1 MSDPSQ
7 IEPPAN
13 PLALPNGPA
22 DLSNQTDQQAQDI
35 TQEAPPDLLQT
46 VEYIPALIVKNISLP
61 DSAIN
66 LQQTVDHSSSNMTA
80 VIDAYEGALRS
91 NLDPN
96 LEDYLPTSGADR
108 TSMLV
113 ELLHVD
119 LELRLRRG
127 QPASV

>member
-1 MSDPSQ
+1 
-7 IEPPAN
+7 
-13 PLALPNGPA
+13 
-22 DLSNQTDQQAQDI
+22 
-35 TQEAPPDLLQT
+35 
-46 VEYIPALIVKNISLP
+46 
-61 DSAIN
+61 
-66 LQQTVDHSSSNMTA
+66 MTA

-96 LEDYLPTSGADR
+96 LEDYLPASGADR

-127 QPASV
+127 QPASVQEYAKRYPDLLPRKSDMLNLLQKEKTRLSAFIK